1 VTGGDLFAN
10 KIFACEILDIIDK
23 YSGKSKIWIT
33 LTVCVHHL
41 SDQEV
46 LKRAIQIEPMA
57 ARRLQEYL
65 NK

>member
-1 VTGGDLFAN
+1 M
-10 KIFACEILDIIDK
+10 LDIIEK
-23 YSGKSKIWIT
+23 YPGRK
-33 LTVCVHHL
+33 LEMAFAVCAHYL

-57 ARRLQEYL
+57 ARTLQKYL